1 MPSWSQ
7 NNTVKASSILPDT
20 MYTISFKEDIQPMLK
35 THCSPCHFEGGK
47 MYEKLPFDE
56 PSTLIDHSEGILNR
70 IKDTSEVRKIKDFLK
85 TK

>member
-1 MPSWSQ
+1 MKAILLFIIICSLLSKSCMPSWSQ

-47 MYEKLPFDE
+47 IRK
-56 PSTLIDHSEGILNR
+56 
-70 IKDTSEVRKIKDFLK
+70 TSFR
-85 TK
+85 